1 MLTASD
7 VIAFVSTTD
16 LDRGRRFY
24 ERILGLRVVD
34 QNDFACVI
42 DAHGTMLRLTAAA
55 SVATPGYT
63 ILGWQVDDIAG
74 TVADLA
80 GRGVVFNTYDG
91 MNQDDSGVWTTPGG
105 DKVAWFTD
113 PDGNVLSLT
122 QFQVFSRALA

>member
-1 MLTASD
+1 MLRSSA

-16 LDRGRRFY
+16 LDRGREFY
-24 ERILGLRVVD
+24 ERTLGLRVVG

-42 DAHGTMLRLTAAA
+42 DANGTMLRLTAAG

-63 ILGWQVDDIAG
+63 VLGWNVADIAG
-74 TVADLA
+74 TVTDLA
-80 GRGVVFNTYDG
+80 GRGVIFNRYDG
-91 MNQDDSGVWTTPGG
+91 MEQDDSGVWTTPGG

-122 QFQVFSRALA
+122 QFAGAAA

>member
-1 MLTASD
+1 
-7 VIAFVSTTD
+7 
-16 LDRGRRFY
+16 
-24 ERILGLRVVD
+24 
-34 QNDFACVI
+34 
-42 DAHGTMLRLTAAA
+42 MLRLTAAA

-91 MNQDDSGVWTTPGG
+91 MNQDDTGVWTTPGG

-113 PDGNVLSLT
+113 PDGHVLSLT
-122 QFQVFSRALA
+122 QFQER

>member
-1 MLTASD
+1 MLRSSA

-16 LDRGRRFY
+16 LNRGREFY
-24 ERILGLRVVD
+24 ERTLGLRVVG

-42 DAHGTMLRLTAAA
+42 DANGTMLRLTAAG

-63 ILGWQVDDIAG
+63 VLGWNVADIAG
-74 TVADLA
+74 TVTDLA
-80 GRGVVFNTYDG
+80 GRGVIFNRYDG
-91 MNQDDSGVWTTPGG
+91 MEQDDSGVWTTPGG

-122 QFQVFSRALA
+122 QFAGAAA